1 METALRDSVGDYLKE
16 IGRIPMLTPEQEI
29 VLGRKVQKL
38 SSLLSIKE
46 KLKIDILKNKK
57 FSFFVLGLNSSP
69 QSLKKVASQVGLSPQ
84 QIRRRQIK
92 ALAKL
97 RET

>member
-1 METALRDSVGDYLKE
+1 MKTALRDSVGDYLKE

-46 KLKIDILKNKK
+46 KLKVDLGRQPTRVEWAERANCSISRLAQHLAEGNRAKNQTANY
-57 FSFFVLGLNSSP
+57 F
-69 QSLKKVASQVGLSPQ
+69 
-84 QIRRRQIK
+84 
-92 ALAKL
+92 
-97 RET
+97 